1 MDFVDKT
8 RNYVSEKVAEKV
20 ADMEKPEATVVDV
33 DVKKISF
40 DSISY
45 HAKVSVTN
53 PYQVLI
59 PIMEIAYVVK
69 STGSFEL
76 NSRIIASGLIPDPGS
91 LKAKRTTMVDVPT
104 KVPHSALLSL
114 VRDIA
119 ADWDIDY
126 TLELGF
132 IIDLPVFGNF
142 TIPLTYSGEY
152 KLPTLS
158 DLWRGDEAEEEKE
171 EKTEKVKKEEKEEK
185 EKKERKE

>member
-1 MDFVDKT
+1 MDFVDNA

-20 ADMEKPEATVVDV
+20 TDMEKPEATVVDV

-69 STGSFEL
+69 SAG
-76 NSRIIASGLIPDPGS
+76 RIVASGLIPDPGS
-91 LKAKRTTMVDVPT
+91 LKAKSTTMVDVPA

-158 DLWRGDEAEEEKE
+158 DLWRGDEAEEEK
-171 EKTEKVKKEEKEEK
+171 VKKEEKEEK

>member
-1 MDFVDKT
+1 MNIFSQFGT
-8 RNYVSEKVAEKV
+8 PRAIISESGSHFCNHMFKALLDIYGMGHKVAI
-20 ADMEKPEATVVDV
+20 P
-33 DVKKISF
+33 
-40 DSISY
+40 Y
-45 HAKVSVTN
+45 HPQMSGIV
-53 PYQVLI
+53 
-59 PIMEIAYVVK
+59 
-69 STGSFEL
+69 
-76 NSRIIASGLIPDPGS
+76 ASGIIPDPGS
-91 LKAKRTTMVDVPT
+91 LKAKSTTMVDVPT

-152 KLPTLS
+152 KLPTFS

>member
-1 MDFVDKT
+1 MDLVDKAK
-8 RNYVSEKVAEKV
+8 NYVSEKVAEKV
-20 ADMEKPEATVVDV
+20 ENMEKPEATIVDV

-45 HAKVSVTN
+45 HAKVSVSN
-53 PYQVLI
+53 PYHVPI

-69 STGSFEL
+69 SAG
-76 NSRIIASGLIPDPGS
+76 RIVATGLIPDPGS
-91 LKAKRTTMVDVPT
+91 LKAKSTTMVDVPA
-104 KVPHSALLSL
+104 KVPHSAILSL

-132 IIDLPVFGNF
+132 IIDLPVFGNL
-142 TIPLTYSGEY
+142 TIPLTYSGVY

-158 DLWRGDEAEEEKE
+158 DLWRGDEEEEEEEEKE
-171 EKTEKVKKEEKEEK
+171 KKAEKVIKIEEKDGKEKKEEK
-185 EKKERKE
+185 EKK

>member
-1 MDFVDKT
+1 MDYVDKVK
-8 RNYVSEKVAEKV
+8 NYVSEKVAE
-20 ADMEKPEATVVDV
+20 MEKPEATVMDV
-33 DVKKISF
+33 DVKNISI

-53 PYQVLI
+53 PYHVPI

-69 STGSFEL
+69 CGGSIVATGT
-76 NSRIIASGLIPDPGS
+76 IPDPGS
-91 LKAKRTTMVDVPT
+91 LKAKSTTLVDVPA
-104 KVPHSALLSL
+104 KVPHSAILSL

-158 DLWRGDEAEEEKE
+158 DLWRGDGEEEKE
-171 EKTEKVKKEEKEEK
+171 KKEEKEEK
-185 EKKERKE
+185 EKKEEK

>member
-1 MDFVDKT
+1 MDLVDKAK
-8 RNYVSEKVAEKV
+8 NYVSEKVAEKV
-20 ADMEKPEATVVDV
+20 ANMEKPEATIMDV
-33 DVKKISF
+33 EVKKISF

-45 HAKVSVTN
+45 HAKVSVSN
-53 PYQVLI
+53 PYHVPI

-69 STGSFEL
+69 SAA
-76 NSRIIASGLIPDPGS
+76 RIVASGTIPDPGS
-91 LKAKRTTMVDVPT
+91 LKEKSTTLVDVPA
-104 KVPHSALLSL
+104 KVPHNSIVSL

-132 IIDLPVFGNF
+132 IIDLPVIGNY

-158 DLWRGDEAEEEKE
+158 DLWRGDKAEEDKE
-171 EKTEKVKKEEKEEK
+171 GHEKKEDK
-185 EKKERKE
+185 EKK

>member
-1 MDFVDKT
+1 MDYVDKAK
-8 RNYVSEKVAEKV
+8 NYVSEKVAE
-20 ADMEKPEATVVDV
+20 MEKPEATVMNV
-33 DVKKISF
+33 DVKKMSF

-53 PYQVLI
+53 PYQVPI

-69 STGSFEL
+69 CYGSIVATGT
-76 NSRIIASGLIPDPGS
+76 IPDPGS
-91 LKAKRTTMVDVPT
+91 LKAKSTTLVDVPA
-104 KVPHSALLSL
+104 KVPHSAILSL
-114 VRDIA
+114 VKDIA

-158 DLWRGDEAEEEKE
+158 DLWRGDEEEEKQE
-171 EKTEKVKKEEKEEK
+171 QENK
-185 EKKERKE
+185 